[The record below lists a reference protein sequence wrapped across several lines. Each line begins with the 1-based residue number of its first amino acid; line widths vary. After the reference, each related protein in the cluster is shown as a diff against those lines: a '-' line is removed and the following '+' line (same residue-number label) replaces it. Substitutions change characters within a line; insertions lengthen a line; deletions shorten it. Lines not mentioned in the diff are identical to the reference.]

1 MPVATVTSAPQ
12 NKEQLSMRVR
22 VLETVILSC
31 YLLFWILIVMRQL
44 HSWRYFDNFGTV
56 ISEDSPE
63 VSLEHNGKV
72 CPDKIG
78 SELNYKHLGSSGTC
92 LVDTIIKEPKTENVT
107 TENVSKIFEKYLR
120 EDSTLQSVAVYSCP
134 LNTPFSSSK
143 VTVKNHVQRQYSSVD
158 YHAFV
163 VFSSSSGVWMALDKM
178 KDGVYVSWGGNL
190 SAVLFN
196 FEGESRP
203 RPLRLLIK
211 DDSNTTSSE
220 LIHHL
225 KELLSSNV
233 YNLIRQNCQHFSK
246 KMFDKHAIGHS
257 WDFATPSELASF
269 LNIFNYGGL
278 PVIISAFIVC
288 FIMELF
294 LLSKKSEYRPT
305 HLKIVFVAVFM
316 LSLAYGII
324 LSLDLEQSN
333 LFRDILSP
341 TLTSC
346 ILLCAQ
352 FLESVFIFNSF
363 GTIRRRASH
372 YGRIMWI
379 HDNFFFK
386 LLLASRFTIMYSAT
400 TFVTLAYPM
409 KFLVKYCG
417 VSFLSFLLLGS
428 EWLVEL
434 LLLGVNWQAIATF
447 LIGLAVTYFIL
458 QKHFLHPMLVVPK
471 EYQCPLPYGKGNGTS
486 TLNDI
491 LQRNGAKHAD
501 INTIKHHETSFSA
514 KIEFT
519 LLDKKLEYQSD
530 TKCKN
535 MKEAKKN
542 AAFVAL
548 VGLKLMTP
556 PNKQKS
562 RNLTHEDDRTPI
574 QVGEESLSRIN
585 SILARNDLNSSEPI
599 SGENSKNQLQEFC
612 QKYNHELPKYNH
624 LEFCNNH
631 PKFFTATVTVKLS
644 DGNMVE
650 KASDKF
656 KSKKEAEFQAA
667 ERALEVCNSRMRSRN
682 YSNDS
687 SSSMSSMRSVL
698 DRIWPSPAPGSSR
711 NTVPELTPDKNFKN
725 LLQEFCQKEGLSMP
739 DYKTKEELNRKSK
752 VFLSEVTI
760 HLKSGEHVSGKS
772 DKHSRRKNAELQA
785 AERALNSLPP
795 AQFPTPPIK
804 SREPSPVQ
812 NNNDSYHSQNL
823 IKELFPQKGYSPP
836 TWLSKTS
843 DVGDKCNHGRSRNN
857 SNDSSSFMS
866 SMRSVP
872 DRTCSSPA
880 PGSSRNSVPELTPDK
895 NFKNLLQEF
904 CQKEGLSMPYYDTT
918 EDQKLKKFSS
928 EVTVHLKSGEHVSG
942 KSNKHSRRKNAELQ
956 AAERAFKSLPPAQ

>member
-305 HLKIVFVAVFM
+305 HLKIVFVAVIM
-316 LSLAYGII
+316 LSLAYWII

-352 FLESVFIFNSF
+352 FLESVFIFNPF

-434 LLLGVNWQAIATF
+434 LLLGVNRQAIATF

-501 INTIKHHETSFSA
+501 INTIKHHETS
-514 KIEFT
+514 
-519 LLDKKLEYQSD
+519 
-530 TKCKN
+530 
-535 MKEAKKN
+535 
-542 AAFVAL
+542 
-548 VGLKLMTP
+548 
-556 PNKQKS
+556 
-562 RNLTHEDDRTPI
+562 
-574 QVGEESLSRIN
+574 
-585 SILARNDLNSSEPI
+585 
-599 SGENSKNQLQEFC
+599 
-612 QKYNHELPKYNH
+612 
-624 LEFCNNH
+624 
-631 PKFFTATVTVKLS
+631 FTATVTVKLS

-752 VFLSEVTI
+752 VF
-760 HLKSGEHVSGKS
+760 
-772 DKHSRRKNAELQA
+772 
-785 AERALNSLPP
+785 
-795 AQFPTPPIK
+795 
-804 SREPSPVQ
+804 
-812 NNNDSYHSQNL
+812 
-823 IKELFPQKGYSPP
+823 
-836 TWLSKTS
+836 
-843 DVGDKCNHGRSRNN
+843 
-857 SNDSSSFMS
+857 
-866 SMRSVP
+866 
-872 DRTCSSPA
+872 
-880 PGSSRNSVPELTPDK
+880 
-895 NFKNLLQEF
+895 
-904 CQKEGLSMPYYDTT
+904 
-918 EDQKLKKFSS
+918 SS

-956 AAERAFKSLPPAQ
+956 AAERAFKSLPPAQFPTPTKSREPSPAPNINNSPGKRYKSLLHEFCQERGYSLPTYHNEDVGDKHHHEFVSTVTVDLGHGIQHTSKSEKWSKKRDAEAQASQMAYKKICDEEY